1 MYTVLPS
8 PLLQR
13 ISGLR
18 FQPLVDLHSGQM
30 FAHEVLVE
38 IHNVNLEILFAS
50 LPSRSALQIFFWQA
64 NTLLQIP
71 ARDAYWL
78 NLPAEHLLDERA
90 IRLLLALRHQQRL
103 TIEIQDPHTITRL
116 SKAEQH
122 RLHATLVRLKEAG
135 WQIWLDDL
143 TRELAEAFAR
153 LALPLD
159 GVKGPL
165 SAARARAA
173 CPVCAGGQ
181 GRYRA
186 INSYRRHREFAGSG
200 ARPHVWRTVWP
211 GFSVARK
218 PHRCPRNAVRA
229 SLPWPTSPAPHRR

>member
-1 MYTVLPS
+1 
-8 PLLQR
+8 
-13 ISGLR
+13 
-18 FQPLVDLHSGQM
+18 M

-38 IHNVNLEILFAS
+38 IHNVNLEVLFAS

-78 NLPAEHLLDERA
+78 NLPAEHLLNERA

-103 TIEIQDPHTITRL
+103 TIEIQDPLTITRL
-116 SKAEQH
+116 SEDEQR

-159 GVKGPL
+159 GVKIDRSALRERAPL
-165 SAARARAA
+165 APFVQEVRASINSILIEGIENSRDLARARASGA
-173 CPVCAGGQ
+173 QSGQ
-181 GRYRA
+181 GFLWPESRTD
-186 INSYRRHREFAGSG
+186 
-200 ARPHVWRTVWP
+200 ARVT
-211 GFSVARK
+211 
-218 PHRCPRNAVRA
+218 
-229 SLPWPTSPAPHRR
+229 L

>member
-1 MYTVLPS
+1 
-8 PLLQR
+8 
-13 ISGLR
+13 
-18 FQPLVDLHSGQM
+18 
-30 FAHEVLVE
+30 
-38 IHNVNLEILFAS
+38 NLEVLFAS

-78 NLPAEHLLDERA
+78 NLPAEHLLNERA

-103 TIEIQDPHTITRL
+103 TIEIQDPLTITRL
-116 SKAEQH
+116 SEDEQR

-159 GVKGPL
+159 GVKIDRSALRERAPL
-165 SAARARAA
+165 APFVQEVRAGIAQSILIEGIENSRDLARARASGA
-173 CPVCAGGQ
+173 QSGQ
-181 GRYRA
+181 GFLWPESRTD
-186 INSYRRHREFAGSG
+186 
-200 ARPHVWRTVWP
+200 ARVT
-211 GFSVARK
+211 
-218 PHRCPRNAVRA
+218 
-229 SLPWPTSPAPHRR
+229 L

>member
-18 FQPLVDLHSGQM
+18 FQPLVDLHSGQV

-38 IHNVNLEILFAS
+38 IHNVNLEVLFAS

-78 NLPAEHLLDERA
+78 NLPAEHLLNERA

-103 TIEIQDPHTITRL
+103 TIEIQDPLTITRL
-116 SKAEQH
+116 SEDEQR

-159 GVKGPL
+159 GVKIDR
-165 SAARARAA
+165 SALRERAPDPA
-173 CPVCAGGQ
+173 
-181 GRYRA
+181 
-186 INSYRRHREFAGSG
+186 NS
-200 ARPHVWRTVWP
+200 
-211 GFSVARK
+211 
-218 PHRCPRNAVRA
+218 RCLR
-229 SLPWPTSPAPHRR
+229 

>member
-8 PLLQR
+8 PCCNVSQGCASSRLSIFIR
-13 ISGLR
+13 A
-18 FQPLVDLHSGQM
+18 V

-38 IHNVNLEILFAS
+38 IHNVNLEVLFAS

-103 TIEIQDPHTITRL
+103 TIEIQDPLTITRL
-116 SKAEQH
+116 SEAEQ
-122 RLHATLVRLKEAG
+122 RRFHATLVRLKEAG

-143 TRELAEAFAR
+143 TRSWLR
-153 LALPLD
+153 RSRGL
-159 GVKGPL
+159 
-165 SAARARAA
+165 
-173 CPVCAGGQ
+173 
-181 GRYRA
+181 RYRWM
-186 INSYRRHREFAGSG
+186 G
-200 ARPHVWRTVWP
+200 
-211 GFSVARK
+211 
-218 PHRCPRNAVRA
+218 
-229 SLPWPTSPAPHRR
+229 

>member
-18 FQPLVDLHSGQM
+18 FQPLVDLHSGQV

-38 IHNVNLEILFAS
+38 IHNVNLEVLFAS

-78 NLPAEHLLDERA
+78 NLPAEHLLNERA

-103 TIEIQDPHTITRL
+103 TIEIQDPLTITRL
-116 SKAEQH
+116 SEDEQR

-143 TRELAEAFAR
+143 TRELAEAFAP
-153 LALPLD
+153 LAPFVQEVRAGIAQSILIEGIENSRDL
-159 GVKGPL
+159 
-165 SAARARAA
+165 ARARASGA
-173 CPVCAGGQ
+173 QSGQ
-181 GRYRA
+181 GFLWPESRTD
-186 INSYRRHREFAGSG
+186 
-200 ARPHVWRTVWP
+200 ARVT
-211 GFSVARK
+211 
-218 PHRCPRNAVRA
+218 
-229 SLPWPTSPAPHRR
+229 L

>member
-8 PLLQR
+8 PCCNVSQGCASSRLSIFIR
-13 ISGLR
+13 A
-18 FQPLVDLHSGQM
+18 V

-38 IHNVNLEILFAS
+38 IRNVNLEVLFAS

-71 ARDAYWL
+71 ARDGYWL

-103 TIEIQDPHTITRL
+103 TIEIQDPLTITRL
-116 SKAEQH
+116 SEAEQRH
-122 RLHATLVRLKEAG
+122 LHATLVRLKEAG

-159 GVKGPL
+159 GVKLTVQHCASARRLPRLCRRSGQVSRNQFL
-165 SAARARAA
+165 SKASKTRGIWRA
-173 CPVCAGGQ
+173 P
-181 GRYRA
+181 
-186 INSYRRHREFAGSG
+186 
-200 ARPHVWRTVWP
+200 ARPAHSLAGFLWPESRTD
-211 GFSVARK
+211 AR
-218 PHRCPRNAVRA
+218 VT
-229 SLPWPTSPAPHRR
+229 L

>member
-18 FQPLVDLHSGQM
+18 FKPLVDLHSGQM

-116 SKAEQH
+116 SKA
-122 RLHATLVRLKEAG
+122 
-135 WQIWLDDL
+135 
-143 TRELAEAFAR
+143 
-153 LALPLD
+153 
-159 GVKGPL
+159 
-165 SAARARAA
+165 
-173 CPVCAGGQ
+173 
-181 GRYRA
+181 
-186 INSYRRHREFAGSG
+186 
-200 ARPHVWRTVWP
+200 
-211 GFSVARK
+211 
-218 PHRCPRNAVRA
+218 
-229 SLPWPTSPAPHRR
+229 

>member
-143 TRELAEAFAR
+143 TRELAEALCRRSGQVSRNQFLSKASRIRGIWRAPAR
-153 LALPLD
+153 LAHSLAR
-159 GVKGPL
+159 VFCGPK
-165 SAARARAA
+165 AA
-173 CPVCAGGQ
+173 PM
-181 GRYRA
+181 
-186 INSYRRHREFAGSG
+186 
-200 ARPHVWRTVWP
+200 
-211 GFSVARK
+211 
-218 PHRCPRNAVRA
+218 
-229 SLPWPTSPAPHRR
+229 PA

>member
-18 FQPLVDLHSGQM
+18 FQPLVDLHSGQV

-38 IHNVNLEILFAS
+38 IHNVNLEVLFAS

-78 NLPAEHLLDERA
+78 NLPAEHLLNERA

-103 TIEIQDPHTITRL
+103 TIEIQDPLTITRL
-116 SKAEQH
+116 SEDEQR

-159 GVKGPL
+159 GVKIDRSALRERAPL
-165 SAARARAA
+165 APFVQEVRAGIAQSILIEGIENSRDLARARASGA
-173 CPVCAGGQ
+173 PSGQ
-181 GRYRA
+181 GFLWPESRTD
-186 INSYRRHREFAGSG
+186 
-200 ARPHVWRTVWP
+200 ARVT
-211 GFSVARK
+211 
-218 PHRCPRNAVRA
+218 
-229 SLPWPTSPAPHRR
+229 L

>member
-1 MYTVLPS
+1 MSIFIRAV
-8 PLLQR
+8 
-13 ISGLR
+13 
-18 FQPLVDLHSGQM
+18 

-38 IHNVNLEILFAS
+38 IHNVNLEVLFAS

-103 TIEIQDPHTITRL
+103 TIEIQDPLTITRL
-116 SKAEQH
+116 SEAEQRH
-122 RLHATLVRLKEAG
+122 LHATLVRLKEAG

-159 GVKGPL
+159 GVKIDRSALRERAPL
-165 SAARARAA
+165 APFVQEVRAGIAQSILIEGIENSRDLARARA
-173 CPVCAGGQ
+173 
-181 GRYRA
+181 
-186 INSYRRHREFAGSG
+186 SG
-200 ARPHVWRTVWP
+200 AQSGRGFLWPESRTD
-211 GFSVARK
+211 AR
-218 PHRCPRNAVRA
+218 VT
-229 SLPWPTSPAPHRR
+229 L

>member
-18 FQPLVDLHSGQM
+18 FQPLVDLHSGQV

-38 IHNVNLEILFAS
+38 IHNVNLEVLFAS

-78 NLPAEHLLDERA
+78 NLPAEHLLNERA

-103 TIEIQDPHTITRL
+103 TIEIQDPLTITRL
-116 SKAEQH
+116 SEDEQR
-122 RLHATLVRLKEAG
+122 RLHATLAPFVQEVRAG
-135 WQIWLDDL
+135 IAQSILIEGIENSRDL
-143 TRELAEAFAR
+143 
-153 LALPLD
+153 
-159 GVKGPL
+159 
-165 SAARARAA
+165 ARARASGA
-173 CPVCAGGQ
+173 QSGQ
-181 GRYRA
+181 GFLWPESRTD
-186 INSYRRHREFAGSG
+186 
-200 ARPHVWRTVWP
+200 ARVT
-211 GFSVARK
+211 
-218 PHRCPRNAVRA
+218 
-229 SLPWPTSPAPHRR
+229 L

>member
-18 FQPLVDLHSGQM
+18 FQPLVDLHSGQV

-38 IHNVNLEILFAS
+38 IHNVNLEVLFAS

-78 NLPAEHLLDERA
+78 NLLDERA

-103 TIEIQDPHTITRL
+103 TIEIQEPLTITRL
-116 SKAEQH
+116 SEAEQR
-122 RLHATLVRLKEAG
+122 RLHATLVRLKEVG

-159 GVKGPL
+159 GVKIDRSALRERAPL
-165 SAARARAA
+165 APFVQQVRAGIAQSILIEGIENSRDLARARASGA
-173 CPVCAGGQ
+173 QSGQ
-181 GRYRA
+181 GFLWPESRTD
-186 INSYRRHREFAGSG
+186 
-200 ARPHVWRTVWP
+200 ARVT
-211 GFSVARK
+211 
-218 PHRCPRNAVRA
+218 
-229 SLPWPTSPAPHRR
+229 L